1 MLGSS
6 NDANAV
12 VNYFGMNKVLD
23 ISALSDNGI
32 VMVSD
37 STISRKDFDRVIDI
51 AEKGGTVVFFN
62 SSLSKNTSE
71 LLNLK
76 SDFKEDDSWIVFRN
90 KDLECFRG
98 SSSTDLKYNYS
109 SVSDRPERH
118 YFKAFD
124 KKESYIPV
132 LTHKNRTIIGK
143 CNKGKGQIIICG
155 LKVNGKVDT
164 TPLLAKVLLSF
175 WQK

>member
-1 MLGSS
+1 MGYIKLH
-6 NDANAV
+6 
-12 VNYFGMNKVLD
+12 
-23 ISALSDNGI
+23 
-32 VMVSD
+32 
-37 STISRKDFDRVIDI
+37 
-51 AEKGGTVVFFN
+51 
-62 SSLSKNTSE
+62 KNEVCKFARYT
-71 LLNLK
+71 
-76 SDFKEDDSWIVFRN
+76 
-90 KDLECFRG
+90 
-98 SSSTDLKYNYS
+98 TDLKYNYS